1 MFPFVRCQLR
11 LRPGRCGVGGT
22 NVPLAPATVAEPGR
36 QWPCAQA
43 RVRRRAPRG
52 PDGDSPR
59 NGQPCWRRSRGSLR
73 DRSRPRPGRG
83 LRLLAHVVVLALPSP
98 PGPRDVG
105 STTSTLTDSPGQGT
119 WEHEC
124 GGTVTSKRPEF
135 RALAKRMS
143 LPRRL
148 RRRPSPSDSRHP
160 LLHKQPCLHDELHL
174 RRHPNP
180 GCEKP

>member
-1 MFPFVRCQLR
+1 MADGVPHKHLASAVVVSSATGARTTGPRRPSATHCTRGAHR
-11 LRPGRCGVGGT
+11 LGACAGLLKRHQVSK
-22 NVPLAPATVAEPGR
+22 AESGR
-36 QWPCAQA
+36 QLLVRPLLAQN
-43 RVRRRAPRG
+43 
-52 PDGDSPR
+52 SP
-59 NGQPCWRRSRGSLR
+59 GLSYHLCTGGS
-73 DRSRPRPGRG
+73 G
-83 LRLLAHVVVLALPSP
+83 LRLLAHVVVLAFASP

-135 RALAKRMS
+135 RALVKRMS

-160 LLHKQPCLHDELHL
+160 LLHLSSSGPWW
-174 RRHPNP
+174 R
-180 GCEKP
+180 G